1 MCRCIV
7 KKIKA
12 LLKRFG
18 APGALQYLTFFFLTG
33 ATFFVVSEEGKADGI
48 GAARAAAAAA
58 VAAALTPPALASAVA
73 LLGGPKVK
81 PPGGGATGG
90 RWPKVAG
97 GGGCGGPAATGAAAG
112 AGSGAGAGAGA
123 VGATSTTSSC
133 LWPVPVLMV
142 DESVSTLTPYLDDMS
157 PVACMSLGTSMDFRF
172 GRFTLSMLVVLALQ
186 SARRLIVL
194 TVG

>member
-33 ATFFVVSEEGKADGI
+33 ATFFVVKEGKADGI

-157 PVACMSLGTSMDFRF
+157 PVACMSLGTSMDFDLV
-172 GRFTLSMLVVLALQ
+172 GLSILALQ

-194 TVG
+194 AVG